1 MKTIKELWGKLM
13 TWMKPFLTIKGIYSF
28 LTSKTFLV
36 IVILIIVLMLGR
48 SCARNRDVQR
58 INDINIQNIAALTDD
73 VKVERRKNGRLE
85 LSVASYIATEKDL
98 KKLNGELYNEVIVQK
113 GRVLSLSKIIMQ
125 LKQDTAELRSHINY
139 LESIMGQ
146 PIQVNDSTFQ
156 IPWLLKYDWDSTN
169 FDIYNGQTF
178 IGLNINPEYTW
189 RDAIIHK
196 EIVEITHYKT
206 EMVDRL
212 SQVDLVFG
220 QKIEDNQLRV
230 FVTTKYPGFTA
241 SSLSGVLI
249 DPNTNPYIKD
259 LMKKKKW
266 MPNTWSVGV
275 GPSVGYNVLSNK
287 GYLGIG
293 INVNYNLLQ
302 W

>member
-1 MKTIKELWGKLM
+1 MKTIKELWGKFM
-13 TWMKPFLTIKGIYSF
+13 TWLKPVLTIKGIYSF

-73 VKVERRKNGRLE
+73 IKVERRKNGRLE

-98 KKLNGELYNEVIVQK
+98 KKLNSELYNEVIGQK

-178 IGLNINPEYTW
+178 VGLNIKPQYTW
-189 RDAIIHK
+189 RDVITHK
-196 EIVEITHYKT
+196 EIVELIHYKT